1 MLNSYTTWKLDS
13 EYGDN
18 NFDLPHTGIPVA
30 RSKWSVSIT
39 EKEPLGIEVM
49 RKPACFPRT
58 SWKACALKREL
69 AKDSPH
75 AFQEN
80 PRKHAASKSRFWH
93 EKEGRVA
100 PAERPTWT
108 QERQATSSL

>member
-49 RKPACFPRT
+49 RKPACFPGTT
-58 SWKACALKREL
+58 SEACGLRNKNLERKRKMM
-69 AKDSPH
+69 APSY
-75 AFQEN
+75 
-80 PRKHAASKSRFWH
+80 
-93 EKEGRVA
+93 EK
-100 PAERPTWT
+100 PTWT
-108 QERQATSSL
+108 HKRQATSSL